1 MTAETAP
8 PDALVVDVGPVAHG
22 GHCVARLDGQVV
34 FVRHALPGE
43 RVRIAITERTKS
55 FLRADAVEVIEAAP
69 GRVEPPCPY
78 SGPGR
83 CGGCDF
89 QHVDPAVQR
98 QLLGDVV
105 SEQLRRLAGIDRTV
119 DVEAVEPDALGWR
132 TRVQFSVDGEGR
144 PGLRRHRSHEI
155 VPVDRCLIA
164 HPDLPKVLGRS
175 WDADTVEA
183 IASSTGD
190 RLLVTDA
197 SISDEVEGEVDGV
210 VATDG
215 TVRGGRGAV
224 TERVDA
230 ADFRVSGSGFWQ
242 VHPAAASTL
251 AQAVLEGADVRPGE
265 TVLDLY
271 AGVGLFTRFLA
282 DAVGER
288 GTVLSVESDPGGSR
302 DARRNLHAVPQVT
315 LVDQT
320 VERALRQGLLGDS
333 ADVVVLDP
341 PRTGAKKAVE
351 GIAALAPR
359 RIVYV
364 ACDPAA
370 LARDLASF
378 AARGYRLTGLRAF
391 ALFPMT
397 HHVEC
402 VAVLEPRGDGP
413 DAATLSAASGE
424 RPGS

>member
-1 MTAETAP
+1 MPEHLTDHLTDEA
-8 PDALVVDVGPVAHG
+8 VVDVGPVAHG

-55 FLRADAVEVIEAAP
+55 FLRADAVEVLEAAP
-69 GRVEPPCPY
+69 GRGEAPCAY
-78 SGPGR
+78 AGPGR

-98 QLLGDVV
+98 ELLRDVV
-105 SEQLRRLAGIDRTV
+105 LEQLRRLAGITWDLE
-119 DVEAVEPDALGWR
+119 VEAVSPDALGWR
-132 TRVQFSVDGEGR
+132 TRVQFAVDRDGR

-155 VPVDRCLIA
+155 IPVDRCLIA
-164 HPDLPKVLGRS
+164 HPDLPRVLDTS
-175 WDADTVEA
+175 WDDDAVEA
-183 IASSTGD
+183 IVSSTGD
-190 RLLVTDA
+190 RLVVTDA
-197 SISDEVEGEVDGV
+197 SISDEVEARVDGV
-210 VATDG
+210 VARDG

-224 TERVDA
+224 TERVGA
-230 ADFRVSGSGFWQ
+230 TDFRVSGSGFWQ

-251 AQAVLEGADVRPGE
+251 VAAVLEGAAVGPGQ

-271 AGVGLFTRFLA
+271 AGVGLFTAFLA
-282 DAVGER
+282 DEVGDD
-288 GTVLSVESDPGGSR
+288 GTVVSVESDPGGSR
-302 DARRNLHAVPQVT
+302 DARRNLHDLPQVR
-315 LVDQT
+315 LVAET
-320 VERALRQGLLGDS
+320 VERALRQRLLGDT

-341 PRTGAKKAVE
+341 PRTGAKKAVQ
-351 GIAALAPR
+351 GIVDLAPR

-378 AARGYRLTGLRAF
+378 AARGYELTSLRAF

-402 VAVLEPRGDGP
+402 VAVLEPV
-413 DAATLSAASGE
+413 ASVVSAD
-424 RPGS
+424 

>member
-1 MTAETAP
+1 MATEA
-8 PDALVVDVGPVAHG
+8 VVEIGPVAHG

-34 FVRHALPGE
+34 FVRHTLPGE
-43 RVRIAITERTKS
+43 KVRIRVTEETKT
-55 FLRADAVEVIEAAP
+55 FLRADAIEVIEAAP
-69 GRVEPPCPY
+69 GRVVPPCPWA
-78 SGPGR
+78 GPGK

-98 QLLGDVV
+98 ELLGDVV
-105 SEQLRRLAGIDRTV
+105 REQLRRLAGLQWDGV
-119 DVEAVEPDALGWR
+119 VEAVDPDALGWR
-132 TRVQFSVDGEGR
+132 TRVQFAVDADGR

-164 HPDLPKVLGRS
+164 HPDLPQVLGRS
-175 WDADTVEA
+175 WDAETVEA
-183 IASSTGD
+183 IVSSTGD

-197 SISDEVEGEVDGV
+197 SISDEVEAEVDGI
-210 VATDG
+210 VASDG
-215 TVRGGRGAV
+215 TTRGGRGAV
-224 TERVDA
+224 TERVRT

-251 AQAVLEGADVRPGE
+251 VDAVLRAADVQPGE

-271 AGVGLFTRFLA
+271 AGVGLFTTFLA
-282 DAVGER
+282 EATGED
-288 GTVLSVESDPGGSR
+288 GTVLSVESDRGASR
-302 DARRNLHAVPQVT
+302 DARRNLHDLPHVT
-315 LVDQT
+315 LVGET
-320 VERALRQGLLGDS
+320 VERALRQQALGER

-341 PRTGAKKAVE
+341 PRTGAKKAVAD
-351 GIAALAPR
+351 IAALQPR

-378 AARGYRLTGLRAF
+378 ASKGYSLTDLRAF

-402 VAVLEPRGDGP
+402 VALLEK
-413 DAATLSAASGE
+413 TASDL
-424 RPGS
+424 R

>member
-1 MTAETAP
+1 MSTDP
-8 PDALVVDVGPVAHG
+8 VVDVGPVAHG

-34 FVRHALPGE
+34 FVRHTLPGE
-43 RVRIAITERTKS
+43 RVRIRITDRSTS
-55 FLRADAVEVIEAAP
+55 FLRADAIEIIEAAP
-69 GRVEPPCPY
+69 GRVEAPCPWA
-78 SGPGR
+78 GPGL

-98 QLLGDVV
+98 SLLGDVV
-105 SEQLRRLAGIDRTV
+105 REQLHRLAGLEWDGE
-119 DVEAVEPDALGWR
+119 VEQVEPDALDWR
-132 TRVQFSVDGEGR
+132 TRMQFAVDADGR

-164 HPDLPKVLGRS
+164 HPGLPDVLGRT
-175 WDADTVEA
+175 WDADSVEA
-183 IASSTGD
+183 IVSSTGD

-197 SISDEVEGEVDGV
+197 SISDEVEAEVTGV
-210 VATDG
+210 VAVDG
-215 TVRGGRGAV
+215 TTRGGRGSV
-224 TERVDA
+224 VERVLA

-242 VHPAAASTL
+242 VHPDAAATL
-251 AQAVLEGADVRPGE
+251 VEAVVEAAGVAPGE

-271 AGVGLFTRFLA
+271 AGVGLFTTFLA
-282 DAVGER
+282 DEAGED
-288 GTVLSVESDPGGSR
+288 GLVLSVESDRTASR
-302 DARRNLHAVPQVT
+302 DARRNLHDLPQVR
-315 LVDQT
+315 LVAEP
-320 VERALRQGLLGDS
+320 VERALRDGSLGES

-341 PRTGAKKAVE
+341 PRTGAKKAVP
-351 GIAALAPR
+351 GIVALRPR

-378 AARGYRLTGLRAF
+378 AARGYVLEGLRAF

-402 VAVLEPRGDGP
+402 VAVLER
-413 DAATLSAASGE
+413 A
-424 RPGS
+424 

>member
-1 MTAETAP
+1 MTTALP
-8 PDALVVDVGPVAHG
+8 VDEAGPVVEVGPVAHG

-43 RVRIAITERTKS
+43 TVRLAITERTSS
-55 FLRADAVEVIEAAP
+55 FLRADAVEVLQAAP
-69 GRVEPPCPY
+69 GRVEAPCSY
-78 SGPGR
+78 SGPGG

-98 QLLGDVV
+98 GLLGDVV
-105 SEQLRRLAGIDRTV
+105 SEQLRRLAGIDRAV
-119 DVEAVEPDALGWR
+119 EVEAVTPDALGWR
-132 TRVQFSVDGEGR
+132 TRVQFAVDRDGR

-155 VPVDRCLIA
+155 VPVERCLIA
-164 HPDLPKVLGRS
+164 HPDLPQVTGRT
-175 WDADTVEA
+175 WDDTSVEG
-183 IASSTGD
+183 IVSSIGD

-197 SISDEVEGEVDGV
+197 SISDEVEAEVDGV

-224 TERVDA
+224 TERVRDV
-230 ADFRVSGSGFWQ
+230 DFRVSGSGFWQ
-242 VHPAAASTL
+242 VHPAAAETL
-251 AQAVLEGADVRPGE
+251 VAAVLEGADVAAGD

-271 AGVGLFTRFLA
+271 AGVGLFTSFLA
-282 DAVGER
+282 DEVGES

-302 DARRNLHAVPQVT
+302 DARRNLHDVPQVT
-315 LVDQT
+315 LVGET
-320 VERALRQGLLGDS
+320 VERALRQRLLGET

-341 PRTGAKKAVE
+341 PRTGAKKAVQ
-351 GIAALAPR
+351 GIVDLAPR

-378 AARGYRLTGLRAF
+378 AARGYELEGLRAF

-402 VAVLEPRGDGP
+402 VAVLAPT
-413 DAATLSAASGE
+413 AT
-424 RPGS
+424 R